1 MNMKNKA
8 IRYAARSTREL
19 PAFDPARS
27 AKAGVEILELAGV
40 GYALVGRV
48 AVWLYLPPE
57 QHAYTK
63 DVDFGVFHGDLG
75 RIAKASVEKGYR
87 PKPLSIGG
95 FAVRGGSVTVDFVD
109 RHPELSNLFAGAIRA
124 ARRSGPRFAVGKL
137 KVPVV
142 PKNFLIAM
150 KIATMEEKDEK
161 DAASLI
167 MTVPPDGYRSLRSFV
182 RRHLGPLLAMRLD
195 AVARRAGHAG
205 AARTEYR

>member
-1 MNMKNKA
+1 MTVKGKA
-8 IRYAARSTREL
+8 IRRPARSAQEL
-19 PAFDPARS
+19 PAFDPAPS
-27 AKAGVEILELAGV
+27 ARAGVEILELAGV

-63 DVDFGVFHGDLG
+63 DVDFAVFHRDLG
-75 RIAKASVEKGYR
+75 RIARASVAKGFR

-95 FAVRGGSVTVDFVD
+95 FAVRGGPVTVDFVD

-142 PKNFLIAM
+142 PKNYLIAM

-161 DAASLI
+161 DAASLV
-167 MTVPPDGYRSLRSFV
+167 MTISPAGYRALRSFV
-182 RRHLGPLLAMRLD
+182 RRQLGPLLALRLD
-195 AVARRAGHAG
+195 AIARRAGHAG
-205 AARTEYR
+205 AVRAEYR

>member
-1 MNMKNKA
+1 MNVKSKA
-8 IRYAARSTREL
+8 IRTPARSAQEL
-19 PAFDPARS
+19 PAFDPAPS

-40 GYALVGRV
+40 GYALIGRV
-48 AVWLYLPPE
+48 AVWLYLPPD

-63 DVDFGVFHGDLG
+63 DVDFAVFHGDLG
-75 RIAKASVEKGYR
+75 RIARASVEKGYH

-95 FAVRGGSVTVDFVD
+95 FAVRGGPVTVDFVD

-142 PKNFLIAM
+142 PKNYLIAM
-150 KIATMEEKDEK
+150 KIATMEDKDEK

-167 MTVPPDGYRSLRSFV
+167 MTVPPDSYRPLRAFV
-182 RRHLGPLLAMRLD
+182 RRQLGPLLAMRLD
-195 AVARRAGHAG
+195 AIARRAGHLG
-205 AARTEYR
+205 ALRVEYR